1 MRRKTL
7 IATRSERAGKAVY
20 SFTINLQGPDETVFF
35 ESDDPRSSRRIIPAG
50 RFGSPFRA
58 R

>member
-1 MRRKTL
+1 MINLVEPPARRKTL

-35 ESDDPRSSRRIIPAG
+35 DV
-50 RFGSPFRA
+50 
-58 R
+58 